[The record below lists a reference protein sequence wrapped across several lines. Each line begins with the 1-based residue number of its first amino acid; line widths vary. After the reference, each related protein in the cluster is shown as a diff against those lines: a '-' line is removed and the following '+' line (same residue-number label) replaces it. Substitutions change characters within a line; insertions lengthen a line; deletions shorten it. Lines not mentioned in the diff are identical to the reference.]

1 MRRKTRIGPSW
12 PVGLLVLLA
21 LLLAACS
28 SPAPNFNI
36 SLSPT
41 SLTVQQGSSGS
52 TTLTLTPQ
60 NGFTGTV
67 TLALVDAST
76 GNPVPGINLTPTSL
90 NVTGSTPIT
99 PTLTVN
105 VAGSVPTG
113 SYSLKVRAVS
123 GSLNK
128 EASLS
133 LDVTAGGGSPDFTIA
148 LSPTSLTVQQGA
160 SGNTTLTLTPQ
171 NGFTGT
177 VTLALVDASTGNPV
191 PGINLTPTSLNVTGS
206 TPITPTLTVNVA
218 GSVPTG
224 NYSLKVRAVSGSLD
238 KEANLSLTVNSLLG
252 STWTQLGSELNISSG
267 QDAES
272 PSLALDA
279 SGNPVVAWQENVPGQ
294 FGNIYVKRLNGTT
307 WVQLGNELD
316 INPSQ
321 NAVKPSLA
329 LDTSGNPVVA
339 WTEWNGSSND
349 VYVKRWD
356 SVSLSWV
363 QLGGAL
369 DVNPAQNA
377 ISHSLALD
385 SANRPV
391 VAFFENDGTSFN
403 IYVKR
408 WDGTDWVLLGGAL
421 DVNLGEDAYD
431 PSLALDASGNPVVAW
446 HEHTPGQFDNIYVK
460 RWNGTSWE
468 PLGGALDVNVNDGAA
483 LASLALDASGNPVVA
498 WTEWNA
504 LSNNVYVKRWDGANW
519 VPLGNELD
527 ISEPQPAG
535 SPSLALDT
543 SGRPVVAWFENDGTS
558 DNIYVKRWDG
568 TSWLLQGNGLD
579 TVLSQVAQYPKVA
592 MDSLGYPVVVWE
604 EQVGSVKRIYVK
616 RRLP

>member
-12 PVGLLVLLA
+12 LMGLLVLLS
-21 LLLAACS
+21 LLLAACGGQTSGDNGGSGGSGGGGGGGGGGS
-28 SPAPNFNI
+28 SPNFVI
-36 SLSPT
+36 LLSPGT
-41 SLTVQQGSSGS
+41 LTVQQGSSGS
-52 TTLTLTPQ
+52 TTLTLIPQ
-60 NGFTGTV
+60 GGFTGTV
-67 TLALVDAST
+67 NLFLVGAPSGVTLSPASFT
-76 GNPVPGINLTPTSL
+76 VSTSSPVSQ
-90 NVTGSTPIT
+90 
-99 PTLTVN
+99 TLTVN

-113 SYSLKVRAVS
+113 SYNLKVKAVS
-123 GSLNK
+123 GSIDK
-128 EASLS
+128 EASLC
-133 LDVTAGGGSPDFTIA
+133 
-148 LSPTSLTVQQGA
+148 
-160 SGNTTLTLTPQ
+160 
-171 NGFTGT
+171 
-177 VTLALVDASTGNPV
+177 
-191 PGINLTPTSLNVTGS
+191 
-206 TPITPTLTVNVA
+206 
-218 GSVPTG
+218 
-224 NYSLKVRAVSGSLD
+224 LK
-238 KEANLSLTVNSLLG
+238 VNSLLG
-252 STWTQLGSELNISSG
+252 SNWIQLGSELNISSS
-267 QDAES
+267 QDAAS

-279 SGNPVVAWQENVPGQ
+279 SGNPVVAWHENTPGQ
-294 FGNIYVKRLNGTT
+294 FDNIYVKRWDSSSSS
-307 WVQLGNELD
+307 WVPLGNELD

-329 LDTSGNPVVA
+329 LETSGNPVVA
-339 WTEWNGSSND
+339 WTEWDGSSNN

-356 SVSLSWV
+356 GTDWV

-369 DVNPAQNA
+369 DVDPAQEA

-385 SANRPV
+385 SANHPV

-408 WDGTDWVLLGGAL
+408 WDGTNWVSLGGAL
-421 DVNLGEDAYD
+421 DINLSQQAYD

-446 HEHTPGQFDNIYVK
+446 HENTPGQFDNIYVK
-460 RWNGTSWE
+460 RWDGANWVL
-468 PLGGALDVNVNDGAA
+468 LGGALDVNVNDGAA
-483 LASLALDASGNPVVA
+483 LARLVLDTSGNPVVA
-498 WTEWNA
+498 WTEWN
-504 LSNNVYVKRWDGANW
+504 SSSSNVYVKRWDGANW

-568 TSWLLQGNGLD
+568 TSWLLQGSGLD
-579 TVLSQVAQYPKVA
+579 TVLSQEAQYPKVA

>member
-12 PVGLLVLLA
+12 LMGLLVPLA
-21 LLLAACS
+21 LLLAACGGQTS
-28 SPAPNFNI
+28 GGSGGGGGGGGGSGGGGGGGGGSALDFNIALSPA
-36 SLSPT
+36 
-41 SLTVQQGSSGS
+41 SLTVQQGS
-52 TTLTLTPQ
+52 
-60 NGFTGTV
+60 
-67 TLALVDAST
+67 
-76 GNPVPGINLTPTSL
+76 
-90 NVTGSTPIT
+90 
-99 PTLTVN
+99 
-105 VAGSVPTG
+105 
-113 SYSLKVRAVS
+113 
-123 GSLNK
+123 
-128 EASLS
+128 
-133 LDVTAGGGSPDFTIA
+133 
-148 LSPTSLTVQQGA
+148 

-177 VTLALVDASTGNPV
+177 VTLSLVDASTGNAV
-191 PGINLTPTSLNVTGS
+191 PDITLPPTSFTVS
-206 TPITPTLTVNVA
+206 TSSPVNQTLTVNVA
-218 GSVPTG
+218 NSVATGS
-224 NYSLKVRAVSGSLD
+224 YSLKVRAVSGSIN
-238 KEANLSLTVNSLLG
+238 KEASLSLTVNSLLG
-252 STWTQLGSELNISSG
+252 STWIQLGSELNISSG

-294 FGNIYVKRLNGTT
+294 YGNIYVKRWDSASSS

-316 INPSQ
+316 VDPLQ

-329 LDTSGNPVVA
+329 LDASGNPVVA
-339 WTEWNGSSND
+339 WTEWDGSSNN

-356 SVSLSWV
+356 GTDWV

-408 WDGTDWVLLGGAL
+408 WDGTNWVLLGGAL
-421 DVNLGEDAYD
+421 DVNLGEQAYD

-460 RWNGTSWE
+460 RWDGTGWVQ
-468 PLGGALDVNVNDGAA
+468 LGGALDVNVNDGAA

-498 WTEWNA
+498 WTEWN
-504 LSNNVYVKRWDGANW
+504 SSSSNVYVKRWDGAGW

-527 ISEPQPAG
+527 ISEPQMAER
-535 SPSLALDT
+535 PSLALDA
-543 SGRPVVAWFENDGTS
+543 SGRPAVAWFENDGTS
-558 DNIYVKRWDG
+558 NNIYVKRWDG
-568 TSWLLQGNGLD
+568 ASWLLQGSELD
-579 TVLSQVAQYPKVA
+579 IVLNQAAEFPKVA
-592 MDSLGYPVVVWE
+592 MDGAGYPVVVWQ
-604 EQVGSVKRIYVK
+604 EQTGSARHIYVK